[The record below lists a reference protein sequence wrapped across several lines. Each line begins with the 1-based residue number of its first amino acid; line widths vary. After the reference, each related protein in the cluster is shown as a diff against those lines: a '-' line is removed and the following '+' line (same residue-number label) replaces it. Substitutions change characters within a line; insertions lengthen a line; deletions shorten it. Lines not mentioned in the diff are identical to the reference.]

1 MGLWSSTFGDGNSFT
16 ESVANVFT
24 PGDGATY
31 SGGNLVTDA
40 SAGTDKEVAV
50 AAGTVINGNKI
61 TGTANTTSNDGTVN
75 QSTGVVTARPKGK
88 APDALGAKDALGA
101 VLNPFS
107 AIPKVLNG
115 IASWANG
122 IDPTVD
128 GSATG
133 ADGRMYYTKKGDPNF
148 KYSYNSL
155 GMSYQVEV
163 GEDGNVIDFLS
174 ITIDDNGKRKGE
186 EGFNSSTAM
195 TGYERSQAKLTSDGD
210 NDGANQVAQYQ
221 ANNAATGDSDA
232 TAAASSD
239 DIIAMAEAAGLI
251 KLQADMDA
259 ILADPTKFL
268 KDRGPSVADLVPKVD
283 GEAAGTSVTNNNDLG
298 TNEGYDATTTTETAQ
313 VDNVVQS
320 DVVGYD
326 VEKVNLTANEQVN
339 AATGT
344 VSDAATINAEDYT
357 IDMTGSAT
365 GVNADGTKNELGIA
379 LNDWASV
386 DISKVIDTSTAA
398 GKLLADKLNKEGK
411 DFVDAK
417 TSILFQMETIA
428 AEFKGPNNEP
438 VIPPWA
444 AALERN
450 VSKSIAFSGISGTA
464 ATAALAN
471 AIMESTL
478 GVAEKEATFFQ
489 TLTTTNLSNK
499 QESIINKA
507 SVLAK
512 LDISNLDARSQA
524 AVQNSKNFMD
534 MDLANLTNEQQA
546 EVINKE
552 AMIQQMFDNTAAVNS
567 ERLFT
572 ATTENELNKFFA
584 ELQVTVD
591 RHNTSETNALKKFNA
606 GEINDASQFN
616 ADIKNDRQKFLSEMQ
631 YNIDVSNAK
640 WRRTVETTNTAS
652 MVEAHTADV
661 KAALDLT
668 QEAQNNLWDSADNL
682 LDYIWKT
689 TDNEMERELRLLT
702 AQLTAQSG
710 QSSGGGFLSGLLELG
725 GAYLGS
731 TSGSKWLSTIL
742 SRS

>member
-1 MGLWSSTFGDGNSFT
+1 MGLWANTLGGGNSFK
-16 ESVANVFT
+16 ESVANTFT
-24 PGDGATY
+24 GGDGATY
-31 SGGNLVTDA
+31 VGGTLTDDKTGQAVKQNEGGGFGTVDDKGVSQYSGSGNTTTTNA
-40 SAGTDKEVAV
+40 NIGTDGVVENFVVK
-50 AAGTVINGNKI
+50 
-61 TGTANTTSNDGTVN
+61 GTAPDKMGLDDV
-75 QSTGVVTARPKGK
+75 GLALLDPITALPRVF
-88 APDALGAKDALGA
+88 GA
-101 VLNPFS
+101 F
-107 AIPKVLNG
+107 
-115 IASWANG
+115 ASWVNG
-122 IDPTVD
+122 IDPAVDDPANVD
-128 GSATG
+128 GQ
-133 ADGRMYYTKKGDPNF
+133 MVYTKKGGMS
-148 KYSYNSL
+148 YSYNKL
-155 GMSYQVEV
+155 KMPYEV
-163 GEDGNVIDFLS
+163 VVVDGKVVDKLTMKHNE
-174 ITIDDNGKRKGE
+174 KGE
-186 EGFNSSTAM
+186 LDPTGTI
-195 TGYERSQAKLTSDGD
+195 TGYEYHNNKNSNSGDDDGNSQID
-210 NDGANQVAQYQ
+210 QYQ
-221 ANNAATGDSDA
+221 ADNAATGESAAAGA
-232 TAAASSD
+232 TAPD
-239 DIIAMAEAAGLI
+239 DILAMAEAAGLI

-259 ILADPTKFL
+259 ILADPNKFL
-268 KDRGPSVADLVPKVD
+268 KDRGLSVADLIPTVD
-283 GEAAGTSVTNNNDLG
+283 AETAGTTVTNNNDLG

-313 VDNVVQS
+313 VDNVVQT
-320 DVVGYD
+320 DAVGYD
-326 VEKVNLTANEQVN
+326 VEKISLTDKEQVN
-339 AATGT
+339 AVTGT

-365 GVNADGTKNELGIA
+365 GINEDGTTNELGIA

-386 DISKVIDTSTAA
+386 DLSKVIDTSTAA

-417 TSILFQMETIA
+417 ASILFQMKTIS

-450 VSKSIAFSGISGTA
+450 ASKSIAFSGISGTA
-464 ATAALAN
+464 ATAAMAN
-471 AIMESTL
+471 AIMEATL

-552 AMIQQMFDNTAAVNS
+552 ALIQQMFDNTAAVNS

-572 ATTENELNKFFA
+572 ATTENELNKFFS
-584 ELQVTVD
+584 ELQVTID

-606 GEINDASQFN
+606 GETNDAAQFN

-640 WRRTVETTNTAS
+640 WRRTVETTNTAN
-652 MVEAHTADV
+652 MVDAHTADI

-689 TDNEMERELRLLT
+689 TDNEMEREMRLLT

-710 QSSGGGFLSGLLELG
+710 QSSGGGFLSGLLQLG

-731 TSGSKWLSTIL
+731 SNGSAWLSGIL
-742 SRS
+742 KRA